1 MKFTATLAIAST
13 VAALASAQTIQINNP
28 TVGSTWTVGATTNY
42 LGWSGNCA
50 GMGNS
55 SKAVD
60 VELVQGPANMVRYVA
75 KLATIDCSGANMRAD
90 ITVAPTIAS
99 GKYSIRVKTTPQ
111 DSYSNEFTIENAAA
125 PAPPASGASSA
136 PATASPTAAPASAA
150 SSLAISSF
158 LGLAGVAVAA
168 LQFAL

>member
-28 TVGSTWTVGATTNY
+28 TEGSTWTVGSPDNY
-42 LGWSGNCA
+42 LGWTGNCA

-55 SKAVD
+55 SKTVD
-60 VELVQGPANMVRYVA
+60 VELVAGPPNMVRFVA
-75 KLATIDCSGANMRAD
+75 KLATIDCSGANTRTNMPLDAK
-90 ITVAPTIAS
+90 TAS

-111 DSYSNEFTIENAAA
+111 DSYSNEFTIVNAAV
-125 PAPPASGASSA
+125 PAPGAGSPSSA
-136 PATASPTAAPASAA
+136 PAPSTPSDVPKSAA

-168 LQFAL
+168 LQLAL

>member
-1 MKFTATLAIAST
+1 MKFAATLAIAST

-28 TVGSTWTVGATTNY
+28 TVGSTWTVGAASNY
-42 LGWSGNCA
+42 LGWTGNCA

-55 SKAVD
+55 SKTVD
-60 VELVQGPANMVRYVA
+60 VELVQGPENMVRFVA
-75 KLATIDCSGANMRAD
+75 KLAAIDCSGSNTRAD
-90 ITVAPTIAS
+90 IPVPATVTS
-99 GKYSIRVKTTPQ
+99 GEYSIRVKTTPQ
-111 DSYSNEFTIENAAA
+111 ESYSNRFSIVNGAA
-125 PAPPASGASSA
+125 PAPSASGPA
-136 PATASPTAAPASAA
+136 PSTSPSTAPKSAA

>member
-28 TVGSTWTVGATTNY
+28 TQGSKWTVGATTNY
-42 LGWSGNCA
+42 LGWTGNCA

-60 VELVQGPANMVRYVA
+60 VELVQGPPDMVRYVT
-75 KLATIDCSGANMRAD
+75 KLAAIDCSGTVMRTD
-90 ITVAPTIAS
+90 ISVPTTVVS

-111 DSYSNEFTIENAAA
+111 DSYSNEFTIENGAA
-125 PAPPASGASSA
+125 PAPPAGGSPSA
-136 PATASPTAAPASAA
+136 PATADPTAAPKNAA

>member
-28 TVGSTWTVGATTNY
+28 TLGSTWTVGQATNY
-42 LGWSGNCA
+42 LGWTGNCA

-60 VELVQGPANMVRYVA
+60 VELVQGPANMVRFVA
-75 KLATIDCSGANMRAD
+75 KLATIDCSAGNTRAD
-90 ITVAPTIAS
+90 IPLGGTVQS
-99 GKYSIRVKTTPQ
+99 GKYSIRVQTTPQ
-111 DSYSNEFTIENAAA
+111 VSYSTEFTVVNAAA
-125 PAPPASGASSA
+125 PPPAAATSA
-136 PATASPTAAPASAA
+136 PAAGPTDAPKSAA
-150 SSLAISSF
+150 SSLAVSSF

-168 LQFAL
+168 LQLAL

>member
-1 MKFTATLAIAST
+1 MKFAATLAVAST

-28 TVGSTWTVGATTNY
+28 TEGSTWTVGQATSY

-60 VELVQGPANMVRYVA
+60 VELVKGPANMVQYVA
-75 KLATIDCSGANMRAD
+75 KLATIDCSGALNRAD
-90 ITVAPTIAS
+90 ITVPDKIAS

-111 DSYSNEFTIENAAA
+111 DSYSNAFTIENAAVPPTDAA
-125 PAPPASGASSA
+125 PSTPP
-136 PATASPTAAPASAA
+136 TASPSKAPTSAA
-150 SSLAISSF
+150 SSLAVSSF